1 MAINS
6 RIIASGSYL
15 PEKILTNNDLSL
27 MVETSDEWIF
37 ERTGIKQRHIAA
49 NNQLTSD
56 LAYQAS
62 IEAFKSSNISPKD
75 IELIIVATTTP
86 DLTFPATA
94 TILQSKIG
102 SKKAFAFDIQAVCSG
117 FVYAL
122 SIADNY
128 IKSGNVKNAL
138 VVGAE
143 TLSRIVD
150 WKDRNSCV
158 LFGDGAGAV
167 VLEACGP
174 DNGIIASSLY
184 SDGDLNGILKT
195 NGGVSFNQ
203 KIGFIEMSGKEVF
216 KHAVEK
222 MSKCVQDS
230 LLKAK
235 IKVED
240 IDLLIPHQANQRIL
254 SAVAT
259 KIGIDQNKVIATVEK
274 HANTSAAS
282 IPLAIDY
289 ATKNNMIKENDIIVL
304 EALGGG
310 LTWGSLV
317 IKW

>member
-49 NNQLTSD
+49 SNQLTSD

-62 IEAFKSSNISPKD
+62 IEAFKNSHISPKD

-102 SKKAFAFDIQAVCSG
+102 AKKAFAFDIQAVCSG

-128 IKSGNVKNAL
+128 IKSGNVRNAL

-167 VLEACGP
+167 VLEACELG
-174 DNGIIASSLY
+174 NGIIASSLY

-195 NGGVSFNQ
+195 SGGVSLNQ

-216 KHAVEK
+216 KHAVDK

-240 IDLLIPHQANQRIL
+240 VDLLIPHQANQRIL

-259 KIGIDQNKVIATVEK
+259 KIGIDQNKVIITVEK

-310 LTWGSLV
+310 LTWGSIV